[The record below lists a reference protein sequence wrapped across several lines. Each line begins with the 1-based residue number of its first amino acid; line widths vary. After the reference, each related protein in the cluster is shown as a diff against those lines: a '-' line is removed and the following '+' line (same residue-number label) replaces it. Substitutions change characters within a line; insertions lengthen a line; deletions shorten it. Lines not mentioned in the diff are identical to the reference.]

1 MRKALAEPEHRY
13 YYVHIMAKMI
23 GYMITWTTYGAW
35 LQGNE
40 RGYVKKGKVF
50 CGNAKLQKS
59 NVIKLEGKAVR
70 LDKKSCAIVREA
82 ILNEA
87 EKLGQVIYS
96 LAVCSSHVHLVA
108 GGIDE
113 TVGKVA
119 GRYKR
124 AATTALRANGFVE
137 KVWTKGYDKRY
148 CFDEESLKSR
158 IGYVQGHNR

>member
-13 YYVHIMAKMI
+13 CYVHIMAKMI
-23 GYMITWTTYGAW
+23 GYMITWTTYGTW
-35 LQGNE
+35 LQGE
-40 RGYVKKGKVF
+40 KKGYVKKVKVF

-59 NVIKLEGKAVR
+59 NVIKQKGKAVR
-70 LDKKSCAIVREA
+70 LDKKNCAIVREA

-108 GGIDE
+108 G
-113 TVGKVA
+113 
-119 GRYKR
+119 RYKR

-137 KVWTKGYDKRY
+137 RVWTKGYDKRY
-148 CFDEESLKSR
+148 CFDEESLRNR
-158 IGYVQGHNR
+158 IGYVQGHNQ